1 MSTSLFKVDRH
12 IIPCQHIRQYPR
24 ATSTAQEDVLQL
36 VVKQY
41 TPLENLNPQYGDV
54 TIIAAHA
61 NGLMKVH
68 FHRYTEANKKEP
80 L

>member
-24 ATSTAQEDVLQL
+24 ATSTSQEDVLHL
-36 VVKQY
+36 VIKQY
-41 TPLENLNPQYGDV
+41 TPFETHPPQSGDV
-54 TIIAAHA
+54 TIVAAHA

-68 FHRYTEANKKEP
+68 TDLAVMFS
-80 L
+80 